1 MPEACNFIQKE
12 TLGQVY
18 SCQFCEISKCTFS
31 YRTPAMAASET
42 PFSDTAPKMKLNI
55 NLN

>member
-31 YRTPAMAASET
+31 YRTPARAASET
-42 PFSDTAPKMKLNI
+42 PFSGTAPKMKLNI